1 MSWDRRHLLRDFE
14 AGRQLDLFLV
24 AAVCAVL
31 GIRFYLEVTGYPQV
45 GGETLHIAH
54 MLWGGLLMLAAQV
67 MLLSFVGRG
76 SHQVAALLGG
86 LGFGTFIDE
95 VGKFV
100 TQDNDYFYQPAVAII
115 YVVFVLLYLAI
126 RSLHRERAAS
136 RPEYLAN
143 ALLEIQQLALGDLD
157 RQERDRARRYLQAW
171 GADQPPAPQLRAIL
185 DDAALA
191 EAGPPGKLARLAR
204 RLREWARGLLGAPWF
219 GRALIAFF
227 LLQLLARLVRMAALF
242 WPLPRLGERL
252 LAVPLINPVQPTGA
266 ELTVLQWLLLGSNA
280 LAGLLVALGVV
291 AVVRGRLLAGLR
303 RFQRSVLV
311 TIVLGQVFVF
321 YRVEWLG
328 LLELAFHLV
337 VLVALQV
344 LIARHRER

>member
-1 MSWDRRHLLRDFE
+1 MRWDRHHLLRDFE

-24 AAVCAVL
+24 AAVSAVL
-31 GIRFYLEVTGYPQV
+31 GIRFYLAVTGYPQV

-54 MLWGGLLMLAAQV
+54 MLWGGLLMLVALV
-67 MLLSFVGRG
+67 LLLSFVGRG
-76 SHQVAALLGG
+76 PHRLAALLGG

-100 TQDNDYFYQPAVAII
+100 THDHDYFYRPTVAII

-143 ALLEIQQLALGDLD
+143 ALLEMQQLALRDLD
-157 RQERDRARRYLQAW
+157 RRERDRALRYLAAW
-171 GADQPPAPQLRAIL
+171 GPDRAPAPQLRAIL
-185 DDAALA
+185 TGATLVKT
-191 EAGPPGKLARLAR
+191 EPPGPLARVGRAV
-204 RLREWARGLLGAPWF
+204 RGAATRLLGAPWF
-219 GRALIAFF
+219 GRALVAFF
-227 LLQLLARLVRMAALF
+227 LLQLLARLVRVAALF
-242 WPLPRLGERL
+242 LPLPRLGERL
-252 LAVPLINPVQPTGA
+252 LAIPLVNPVQPTGQ
-266 ELTVLQWLLLGSNA
+266 ELTVLQWLLLGSNLLVGA
-280 LAGLLVALGVV
+280 LVALGAV
-291 AVVRGRLLAGLR
+291 AVARGRLLTALR

-328 LLELAFHLV
+328 LLELAFHL
-337 VLVALQV
+337 LVFAALQV
-344 LIARHRER
+344 LIARNQEE

>member
-1 MSWDRRHLLRDFE
+1 MPWNRRHLLRDFE

-76 SHQVAALLGG
+76 SHRVAALLGG

-100 TQDNDYFYQPAVAII
+100 THDNDYFYQPAVAII
-115 YVVFVLLYLAI
+115 YVIFVLLYLAI

-136 RPEYLAN
+136 GPEYLAN

-157 RQERDRARRYLQAW
+157 RQERDRARRYLTAW
-171 GADQPPAPQLRAIL
+171 GADRPPAPQLRAIL
-185 DDAALA
+185 ADAALVDA
-191 EAGPPGKLARLAR
+191 ERPGRFAHLARGFRDRVR
-204 RLREWARGLLGAPWF
+204 RLLGAPWF

-227 LLQLLARLVRMAALF
+227 LVQLLARLVRVVALF

-252 LAVPLINPVQPTGA
+252 LAVPLINPVQPSGE
-266 ELTVLQWLLLGSNA
+266 ELTVLQWLLIGANA
-280 LAGLLVALGVV
+280 LASLLVALGVV
-291 AVVRGRLLAGLR
+291 AVVRGRLLVGLR

-337 VLVALQV
+337 VLAALQV

>member
-1 MSWDRRHLLRDFE
+1 MPWNRRHLLRDFE

-45 GGETLHIAH
+45 GGQTLHIAH
-54 MLWGGLLMLAAQV
+54 MLWGGLLMLVAVV

-76 SHQVAALLGG
+76 AHRLAALLGG

-100 TQDNDYFYQPAVAII
+100 TKDNDYFYQPAVAII

-136 RPEYLAN
+136 RPEYLVN
-143 ALLEIQQLALGDLD
+143 ALLEVQQLALADLD
-157 RQERDRARRYLQAW
+157 RQERDRARGYLQAW
-171 GADQPPAPQLRAIL
+171 GADQPPAPQLLAIL
-185 DDAALA
+185 DDAALVAA
-191 EAGPPGKLARLAR
+191 EPPGALARLAR
-204 RLREWARGLLGAPWF
+204 WFRGQARRLLGAPWF
-219 GRALIAFF
+219 GRALIVFF
-227 LLQLLARLVRMAALF
+227 LLQLVARLVRLVALF

-252 LAVPLINPVQPTGA
+252 LAVPLINPVEPTGE
-266 ELTVLQWLLLGSNA
+266 ELTILQWLLIGANA

-291 AVVRGRLLAGLR
+291 AVVRGQLLAGLR

-337 VLVALQV
+337 VFAALQV
-344 LIARHRER
+344 LIARHRQS